1 MITPPFI
8 MKTSRRGFTL
18 VELLVAMGILVL
30 IFGLLLQISNG
41 VLMATHASQHKLE
54 ARAQARMALD
64 ALAQD
69 MLCRI
74 NRFGGALLV
83 NTTGAPRLALLVE
96 SRGYEA
102 DSRFVAVNY
111 EHENG
116 EIRQSFN
123 TATWST
129 ASLTSALVTHAN
141 TTTLSRGVLR
151 FALMLTLSDGRTVPV
166 REAGEWLSDTV
177 DGKAHRKKNP
187 TRTLGETRPPPSR
200 SIARPR
206 IGNSTNVE
214 SCTSRCSRQRNAP
227 AFSASNDMAT
237 PCRKK
242 ISATPALVS
251 SSGCIQPPSAP
262 GSGNANASATAT
274 AMPGRNQSNF
284 FFLIEP
290 PP

>member
-151 FALMLTLSDGRTVPV
+151 FELMLTLSDGRTVPV

-177 DGKAHRKKNP
+177 DGKALPSGYHALNLDDASRTRVRAITVAIAVVSEHGYQQLVSGERLEEAADALPLP
-187 TRTLGETRPPPSR
+187 TLSHPYALELWQEALDTGALSSLPELAAR
-200 SIARPR
+200 SIQLAGMTYPL
-206 IGNSTNVE
+206 N
-214 SCTSRCSRQRNAP
+214 
-227 AFSASNDMAT
+227 
-237 PCRKK
+237 
-242 ISATPALVS
+242 
-251 SSGCIQPPSAP
+251 
-262 GSGNANASATAT
+262 
-274 AMPGRNQSNF
+274 
-284 FFLIEP
+284 
-290 PP
+290 